1 MTGARSRP
9 SAGPTSVTP
18 QTPHATPPVAGRRRL
33 VFGLGLAGVAGG
45 LVPGPAS
52 AGTPAI
58 AGVAPA
64 TPAPAA
70 PAPDY
75 RLARQDVA
83 GPPDIALVTMHKRA
97 TSLARELDTEQ
108 PLWLNFVF
116 TTCSTTCSMQTAVLA
131 ALQARLQRE
140 QRAAR
145 FLSLT
150 IDPDGDTPEQLS
162 AFAARFGVQTAS
174 WQFCTGRF
182 EDLLLPQRAFDVYR
196 GSKAAHPPVV
206 LLRAARRAPWW
217 RVTGFPT
224 PEDLHAVL
232 LDKQRH
238 A

>member
-1 MTGARSRP
+1 M
-9 SAGPTSVTP
+9 
-18 QTPHATPPVAGRRRL
+18 
-33 VFGLGLAGVAGG
+33 GLADAAWTRA
-45 LVPGPAS
+45 LL
-52 AGTPAI
+52 
-58 AGVAPA
+58 
-64 TPAPAA
+64 PAA
-70 PAPDY
+70 AAAVAAAGPAPDY

-83 GPPDIALVTMHKRA
+83 RLPDIALVTMHKRA
-97 TSLARELDTEQ
+97 TTLARELDTDQ

-140 QRAAR
+140 QRAAK

-150 IDPDGDTPEQLS
+150 IDPEGDTPE
-162 AFAARFGVQTAS
+162 AARRVRRPLRRAAS
-174 WQFCTGRF
+174 WRFCTGRF

-206 LLRAARRAPWW
+206 LLRAARGAPWW

-224 PEDLHAVL
+224 PEDLHGVL
-232 LDKQRH
+232 LDKLRR

>member
-1 MTGARSRP
+1 M
-9 SAGPTSVTP
+9 
-18 QTPHATPPVAGRRRL
+18 
-33 VFGLGLAGVAGG
+33 GLAGAAWTA
-45 LVPGPAS
+45 LL
-52 AGTPAI
+52 
-58 AGVAPA
+58 
-64 TPAPAA
+64 PAA
-70 PAPDY
+70 ATAVAAANPAPDY
-75 RLARQDVA
+75 RLARQDVTRL
-83 GPPDIALVTMHKRA
+83 PDIALVTMQKR
-97 TSLARELDTEQ
+97 TTTLARELETEQ

-140 QRAAR
+140 QRAAK

-150 IDPDGDTPEQLS
+150 IDPEGDTPEQLA
-162 AFAARFGVQTAS
+162 AFAARFGVQAAS

-206 LLRAARRAPWW
+206 LLRAARGEPWW

-224 PEDLHAVL
+224 PEDLHGVL
-232 LDKQRH
+232 LDKLRR

>member
-1 MTGARSRP
+1 MNAP
-9 SAGPTSVTP
+9 L
-18 QTPHATPPVAGRRRL
+18 RRRL
-33 VFGLGLAGVAGG
+33 VAGAAAWMAGG
-45 LVPGPAS
+45 LVGGL
-52 AGTPAI
+52 AGR
-58 AGVAPA
+58 VAPA
-64 TPAPAA
+64 AASTPP
-70 PAPDY
+70 PAPDF

-83 GPPDIALVTMHKRA
+83 RLPDVPLLTMRKR
-97 TSLARELDTEQ
+97 TTTLARELEGEP

-162 AFAARFGVQTAS
+162 AFAARFGVQDTG

-182 EDLLLPQRAFDVYR
+182 EDLLQPQRAFDVYR
-196 GSKAAHPPVV
+196 GSKASHPPVV
-206 LLRAARRAPWW
+206 LLRTSRGGSWW
-217 RVTGFPT
+217 RITGFPT

-232 LDKQRH
+232 LDKLRR